1 MKVTCEY
8 KKDSRTLTLYLPDDV
23 GEFLPEGSIGEGVL
37 APGSVNSDHL
47 QDYIILAKH
56 IVNEI
61 ITEEK
66 IANFSISAAKL
77 AAGSVTTD
85 KIATKAITTI
95 KLDDSCITSVQLQDG
110 SIGQKKIQAGNALIT
125 IVSSLP
131 EFPNPDYPQGSTIF
145 LTTDN
150 KIYRSTG
157 TSWVKNVDT
166 TDISGQLSRDQLD
179 VLARNRI
186 NNLLVESEGSNGWIL
201 QNDLFLRT
209 TIVFEIV
216 LVNL

>member
-1 MKVTCEY
+1 MK
-8 KKDSRTLTLYLPDDV
+8 KIS
-23 GEFLPEGSIGEGVL
+23 
-37 APGSVNSDHL
+37 
-47 QDYIILAKH
+47 KH

-66 IANFSISAAKL
+66 IANFSISADKL
-77 AAGSVTTD
+77 ADGSVTTD

-110 SIGQKKIQAGNALIT
+110 SIGQKKIQVGNALIT

-131 EFPNPDYPQGSTIF
+131 AFPNPDYPQGSTIF

-166 TDISGQLSRDQLD
+166 TAIIIG
-179 VLARNRI
+179 I
-186 NNLLVESEGSNGWIL
+186 CYIY
-201 QNDLFLRT
+201 
-209 TIVFEIV
+209 
-216 LVNL
+216 